1 MSGTATE
8 TPTPAN
14 GLANPFHGHF
24 EAVTAVT
31 QAAYM
36 EKGADAAAKEVTHA
50 THLLA
55 KIHKESLDDDGKVD
69 FSRSES
75 VHGSSPQER
84 ANYVLMINSNLAGA
98 SAALDALRARD
109 QLEHQRETQAEL
121 DGQDA
126 VDSDTILQVPRIQT
140 LADYDRSRRII
151 APPASQVFEKMMHDQ
166 HQVKAF
172 SSEFRDFLD
181 DGKTRVK
188 IDQPIFDSNGR
199 RIYAANGDTFER
211 DHWDPDHQ
219 REPWWVAIKPTMV
232 QVAGL
237 FNEMTT
243 GTDTIRYM
251 EETTHSNV
259 AAEKAESADAPKG
272 DYALTE
278 RSTGVTRISHMLV
291 ATEEALSDGTPRSL
305 VRSYLN
311 YVLPLGVWNR
321 LDSQLIKG
329 DGADPN
335 LKGMLAYD
343 MAKQKYT
350 LKGNSAENPWNVLL
364 KASFSLMNWGS
375 NRKFTVLGGQKATHV
390 LLNPNIWRQCI
401 EAESD
406 SGGYYVGGPQ
416 SPIMNTA
423 WGMRVVPTD
432 HLVDTASTDQAA
444 NHKIGGIV
452 GDFSPAFSGIWYRH
466 GVRTEIG
473 LNDTNFQK
481 FQVSL
486 RCSVRVAFALFRT
499 SPFLKLVNPKAD
511 GGLPTG

>member
-1 MSGTATE
+1 MSGTAME
-8 TPTPAN
+8 GPTPDN
-14 GLANPFHGHF
+14 GLANPFFGHF

-31 QAAYM
+31 QASFM
-36 EKGADAAAKEVTHA
+36 KKGAEAAAEEVTKA

-55 KIHKESLDDDGKVD
+55 KIHEESTDEKGKID
-69 FSRSES
+69 FSRSPN
-75 VHGSSPQER
+75 VHGASDQER
-84 ANYVLMINSNLAGA
+84 ANYVLMINSNLTGA

-109 QLEHQRETQAEL
+109 QREHQAETQAEL
-121 DGQDA
+121 DGELKVNKDM
-126 VDSDTILQVPRIQT
+126 ILQVPRMEAPGSIGG
-140 LADYDRSRRII
+140 DRRAIT
-151 APPASQVFEKMMHDQ
+151 PLASQVFEKMMHDQ
-166 HQVKAF
+166 HGVKAF
-172 SSEFRDFLD
+172 SNEMRDFLD

-199 RIYAANGDTFER
+199 RVYAADGDTFER
-211 DHWDPDHQ
+211 DHWDPNHQ
-219 REPWWVAIKPTMV
+219 REPWWIAMKPTMV
-232 QVAGL
+232 QVAGI
-237 FNEMTT
+237 FNELTT

-259 AAEKAESADAPKG
+259 AAERSESAAAPKG

-278 RSTGVTRISHMLV
+278 RSTGVTRIAHMLV

-329 DGADPN
+329 NGTDPN
-335 LKGMLAYD
+335 LKGMLNYTL
-343 MAKQKYT
+343 AKQKYT
-350 LKGNSAENPWNVLL
+350 LKGSGAENPWNVLL
-364 KASFSLMNWGS
+364 KSAFSLMNWGS
-375 NRKFTVLGGQKATHV
+375 NRKFTVLGAQKATHV

-401 EAESD
+401 ESETTA
-406 SGGYYVGGPQ
+406 GGYYVGGPQ

-432 HLVDTASTDQAA
+432 HLVDTASTDGAN

-452 GDFSPAFSGIWYRH
+452 GDFSPAFSGLWYRH

-473 LNDTNFQK
+473 MNDTNFEK

-486 RCSVRVAFALFRT
+486 RCSIRVAFALFRT
-499 SPFLKLVNPKAD
+499 SPFLKLVNSKSD
-511 GGLPTG
+511 GSLPSG